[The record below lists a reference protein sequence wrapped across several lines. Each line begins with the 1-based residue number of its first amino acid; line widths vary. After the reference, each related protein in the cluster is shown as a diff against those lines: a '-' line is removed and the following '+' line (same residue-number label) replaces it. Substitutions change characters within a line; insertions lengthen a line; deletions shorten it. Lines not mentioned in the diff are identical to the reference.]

1 MSKGAKS
8 KILLIIF
15 LMGCNPLRHYNKVA
29 TDPDVTMT
37 KKKVIAPFVAL
48 HFPVETKYVK
58 GDTVIETDT
67 LSLHD
72 TTYIN
77 KMDTVTQ
84 RITLTK
90 VIHKKTTDTIYMSN
104 EAERFALRELITR
117 QVTEMEA
124 KDKIIKEYKQKIKDA
139 AEQKFWM
146 MVAII
151 ALGLFNLFIL
161 YRWIT
166 KQW

>member
-1 MSKGAKS
+1 MTRGKIMFL
-8 KILLIIF
+8 ILLI
-15 LMGCNPLRHYNKVA
+15 GCNPLRHYEKVA
-29 TDPDVTMT
+29 IDTDVTAT

-77 KMDTVTQ
+77 KMDTITQ

-117 QVTEMEA
+117 QTTEMEA

-139 AEQKFWM
+139 AADKFWM
-146 MVAII
+146 MAAII

>member
-1 MSKGAKS
+1 
-8 KILLIIF
+8 
-15 LMGCNPLRHYNKVA
+15 MGCNPLRHYEKVA
-29 TDPDVTMT
+29 IDTDVTT
-37 KKKVIAPFVAL
+37 AKKKVIAPFVAL

-58 GDTVIETDT
+58 GDTIIETDT

-72 TTYIN
+72 TTYIK
-77 KMDTVTQ
+77 KMDTITQ

-117 QVTEMEA
+117 QGTEMEA

-139 AEQKFWM
+139 AAQKFWM

-151 ALGLFNLFIL
+151 ALGVFNLFIL